1 LHVNEENENNKVS
14 ADLFIPGLGIKTIT
28 RFPTTFRI
36 SGFPA
41 SSAIHTPFFSGVKF
55 LQPIQNA
62 VIIESSDSL
71 VSL

>member
-1 LHVNEENENNKVS
+1 MKKNRNNEVS
-14 ADLFIPGLGIKTIT
+14 ADLFIPGLEIKTIT
-28 RFPTTFRI
+28 RFPTIFRI

-41 SSAIHTPFFSGVKF
+41 TSAIHTPFFSGVKF